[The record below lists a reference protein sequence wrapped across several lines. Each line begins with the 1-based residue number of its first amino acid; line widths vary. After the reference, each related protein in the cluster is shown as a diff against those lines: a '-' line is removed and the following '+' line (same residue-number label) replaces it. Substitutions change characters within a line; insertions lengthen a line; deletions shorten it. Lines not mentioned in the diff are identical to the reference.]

1 MDKGGQKAAMRLGL
15 LIFIVLVVLAI
26 GEYFWGL
33 VLESGNLP
41 YMILMNVVDAA
52 LIVYFFMHVA
62 QLWRSEE

>member
-1 MDKGGQKAAMRLGL
+1 MDKGGQRAAMRLGL

-26 GEYFWGL
+26 GEYFLGL

-62 QLWRSEE
+62 QLWRPEE